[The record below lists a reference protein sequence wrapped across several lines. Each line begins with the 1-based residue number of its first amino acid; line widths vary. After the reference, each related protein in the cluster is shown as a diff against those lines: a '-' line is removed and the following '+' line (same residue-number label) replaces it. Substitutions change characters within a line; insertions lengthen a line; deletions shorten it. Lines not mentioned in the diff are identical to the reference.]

1 MTALSSIDS
10 HASESA
16 RDQIRRKIASDPDLP
31 GLGSAVS
38 QVVQLASSNDQAVR
52 KLAHFVLSDAAMT
65 QKILRLAN
73 TVAYRNASG
82 NAVTTISRAIFLLGF
97 DAVKTSALAMLLVDG
112 MSGAHAQ
119 NVRAELSQAL
129 CASVVGREM
138 ARRSSFKDSE
148 EAAVAA
154 LFKNMGQLLVAAH
167 DHRSYCDITARMTRD
182 SITPAK
188 AATQVLGCSFD
199 TLAESVLRDW
209 SIPESIINALAPL
222 PRGPL
227 KPARNRNEWM
237 QQVSAFSAA
246 AADVIA
252 NIGVGTNALATE
264 SEDPVTNAACEAL
277 LARFGAALEID
288 HTAMVALFATVAE
301 QTHVLSRSS
310 NLAAAESVDEDFP
323 PPDTL
328 NDQQTTDSFTGHAAR
343 VTDMTGAVSATAAIE
358 STGLPSDILMGDKPN
373 LGLHVGAHPS
383 GKPFNA
389 RELLLAGVQDVSE
402 MMASGHCKV
411 SDLALLVLETL
422 SRSMGFRFA
431 TICVRDLKS
440 GHYRSRVA
448 LGENHSARQTQFI
461 FSVNGEHD
469 LFSLALKNDADLLI
483 SDATAANIS
492 ALIPA
497 WHRLVLPDAR
507 SFIVLPLV
515 VRGKPLG
522 LLYGDRIALA
532 PEGIPSDEA
541 ALIKTLKGQMTAALT
556 SH

>member
-1 MTALSSIDS
+1 MTFLSTVDS
-10 HASESA
+10 RASESA
-16 RDQIRRKIASDPDLP
+16 RDQIRRKIAADPDLP

-82 NAVTTISRAIFLLGF
+82 NTVTTISRAIFLLGF

-119 NVRAELSQAL
+119 DVRIELSQAL
-129 CASVVGREM
+129 CASIVGREM

-167 DHRSYCDITARMTRD
+167 DHRSYCDIAALMAHDTV
-182 SITPAK
+182 TPSK

-199 TLAESVLRDW
+199 MLAESVLRDW

-227 KPARNRNEWM
+227 RAARNRQEWM

-246 AADVIA
+246 AAGVIA
-252 NIGVGTNALATE
+252 DMGADALVGDAVDTA
-264 SEDPVTNAACEAL
+264 TNAACQAL
-277 LARFGAALEID
+277 LARFGTALEID
-288 HTAMVALFATVAE
+288 HEAMLTLFATAAE
-301 QTHVLSRSS
+301 QTEVLSSSS
-310 NLAAAESVDEDFP
+310 NLRVDETVNDDVEHPDALANAQTAGQDAAE
-323 PPDTL
+323 
-328 NDQQTTDSFTGHAAR
+328 FTGQVAL
-343 VTDMTGAVSATAAIE
+343 AVEALE
-358 STGLPSDILMGDKPN
+358 CTGLPSDILMTDVPN
-373 LGLHVGAHPS
+373 LGIEVGSHPS
-383 GKPFNA
+383 GKPHNA
-389 RELLLAGVQDVSE
+389 RALLLAGLQDVTE
-402 MMASGHCKV
+402 MMASGHCQV

-422 SRSMGFRFA
+422 SRSLGFRFA
-431 TICVRDLKS
+431 TICIRDLKT
-440 GHYRSRVA
+440 GQYRSRVA
-448 LGENHSARQTQFI
+448 LGEGHLARQAQFI
-461 FSVNGEHD
+461 FSADGERD

-483 SDATAANIS
+483 SDATAASIS

-497 WHRLVLPDAR
+497 WHRNVLPDAC

-515 VRGKPLG
+515 VQGKPLG
-522 LLYGDRIALA
+522 LLYGDRTARA
-532 PEGIPSDEA
+532 PEGVPPDEA
-541 ALIKTLKGQMTAALT
+541 ALIKALKGQMTAALKP
-556 SH
+556 H